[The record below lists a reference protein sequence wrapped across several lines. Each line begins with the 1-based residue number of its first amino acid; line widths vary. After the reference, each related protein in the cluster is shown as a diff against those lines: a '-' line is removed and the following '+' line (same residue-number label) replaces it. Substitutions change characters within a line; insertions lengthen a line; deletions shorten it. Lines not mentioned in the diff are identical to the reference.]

1 MPMNFASA
9 KVEVFHIESASHL
22 GKHLQVFLLA
32 FFFFFGSKKNGS
44 DSEVCAL
51 M

>member
-1 MPMNFASA
+1 MPMNFAPA
-9 KVEVFHIESASHL
+9 KVELFLIESASHL
-22 GKHLQVFLLA
+22 GKYLQVFLLA
-32 FFFFFGSKKNGS
+32 YFFGSKKNGS